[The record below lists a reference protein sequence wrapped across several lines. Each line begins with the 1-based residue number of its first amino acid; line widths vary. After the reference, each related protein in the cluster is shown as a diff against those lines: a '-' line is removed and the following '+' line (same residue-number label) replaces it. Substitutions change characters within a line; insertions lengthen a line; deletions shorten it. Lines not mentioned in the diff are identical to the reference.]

1 MIFLILLGS
10 ALGSEQ
16 TLHVT
21 ETDLVK
27 LQIEGKDVDGDTL
40 TYTYSSPLDSKGEW
54 ETNYGDAGEYNI
66 KVTASDGQAQ
76 TTSYI
81 LLIVDK
87 KNQAPVLTQRKITL
101 SEGEIV
107 HLQNIVRDP
116 DGDSL
121 TYTFKEPFD
130 QKGEWKTSSN
140 DEGVFSTEFNVTD
153 GKITVAL
160 KVEMEVL
167 HTNQPPQIV
176 KTFSEKTGVE
186 YPEDEEVQFSV
197 EVKDDDDDPL
207 TYQWVLDNKTIGT
220 ERVLSHYFNYSTE
233 GTYSLI
239 FNVSDGRET
248 AAKNWNLKIK
258 KKNRSPK
265 IEHVPII
272 VNEGENVKLV
282 LPKTDEDGDQ
292 VSYMYN
298 PPLNRGGE
306 WQTNFNDAGS
316 FHLKINATDGNLT
329 TSGVVDVTVLDVDR
343 SPTGTTLTEEVVFEG
358 EHWFLPLNFSDPDG
372 DKVLLSVDGLSDGM
386 ILKNNTLT
394 WNPSYD
400 LIKRKGGTISDILN
414 TLRLEHFF
422 LTEKTYPL
430 VVKACGKKECLSQDL
445 LIHLRH
451 VNRAP
456 VFDLVNKT
464 KVMET
469 EKVSLML
476 QAVDPDGDIVHY
488 YYTEPLSKYDASWE
502 TKKGDKGNYTTYVT
516 ATDGKNENTIAV
528 PIIITKKNILP
539 TIKTEDTLKVN
550 ENQEFTLSVKASD
563 EDNDP
568 LTLKLRNPPTG
579 ASFKEGVLVWQPGY
593 GSVINKTDSWWNS
606 LVGQLL
612 YTNKQF
618 NSEKAAVWLE
628 FVASDGEAEVV
639 HPVRVDIVNVNRAP
653 QIIDYLPEKVITATI
668 GKPVVFHVTGK
679 DLDGDVLTYAWSFSF
694 HEPRV
699 MGTDTVERTFVS
711 VGEKEVVVAVSDGRK
726 TVSQKWTVNVVDDGR
741 DVVGGEPQKN
751 VPFTAR
757 VYELEFGN

>member
-1 MIFLILLGS
+1 MIFFILLGS
-10 ALGSEQ
+10 ALGAEQ

-27 LQIEGKDVDGDTL
+27 LQIEGKDVDGDAL
-40 TYTYSSPLDSKGEW
+40 TYTYSSPLNSKGEW

-76 TTSYI
+76 ATSYI

-87 KNQAPVLTQRKITL
+87 KNQATALTQKKITVF
-101 SEGEIV
+101 EGEIV
-107 HLQNIVRDP
+107 RLQNVVRDP

-121 TYTFKEPFD
+121 TFIFKEPFD
-130 QKGEWKTSSN
+130 QKGEWKTN
-140 DEGVFSTEFNVTD
+140 GDDEGVFFTEFSVAD
-153 GKITVAL
+153 GESTVPL
-160 KVEMEVL
+160 KVEIEVL

-176 KTFSEKTGVE
+176 KTFSENADVE
-186 YPEDEEVQFSV
+186 YAEDEEVQFSV
-197 EVKDDDDDPL
+197 EIKDDDNDPL
-207 TYQWVLDNKTIGT
+207 TYQWVLDNGTIGT
-220 ERVLSHYFNYSTE
+220 ERVLSHYFNYSSE
-233 GTYSLI
+233 GTYSLT
-239 FNVSDGRET
+239 FNVSDGKET
-248 AAKNWNLKIK
+248 VRKNWNLKIK

-272 VNEGENVKLV
+272 VNEGENVKFV

-292 VSYMYN
+292 ILYTYSL
-298 PPLNRGGE
+298 PLSRGGE

-316 FHLKINATDGNLT
+316 YHFKINATDGELT
-329 TSGVVDVTVLDVDR
+329 TSGVVDVSVLDVDR
-343 SPTGTTLTEEVVFEG
+343 SPTGTILTEEIVFEG
-358 EHWFLPLNFSDPDG
+358 ERWILPLNFSDPDG
-372 DKVLLSVDGLSDGM
+372 DKVLLSVDDLSDGM

-400 LIKRKGGTISDILN
+400 LIKRKGGVISDFLN

-422 LTEKTYPL
+422 LTEKTYSL
-430 VVKACGKKECLSQDL
+430 VVKACGKKECFNQNL
-445 LIHLRH
+445 LLHLRH
-451 VNRAP
+451 VNRPP

-464 KVMET
+464 MVMET
-469 EKVSLML
+469 EKVILTL
-476 QAVDPDGDIVHY
+476 EAVDPDGDIVHY

-502 TKKGDKGNYTTYVT
+502 TRKGDKGNYTTYVT
-516 ATDGKNENTIAV
+516 ATDGRDETTMAV
-528 PIIITKKNILP
+528 PIIVTKKNILP
-539 TIKTEDTLKVN
+539 TIKTEDAITVN
-550 ENQEFTLSVKASD
+550 ENQEFTLPVKASD

-579 ASFKEGVLVWQPGY
+579 ASFKEGILVWQPSY

-606 LVGQLL
+606 LVGQLS

-618 NSEKAAVWLE
+618 NSEKAATWLE

-653 QIIDYLPEKVITATI
+653 LIIDYLPEKEITATV

-679 DLDGDVLTYAWSFSF
+679 DLDSDALTYVWSFNF

-699 MGTDTVERTFVS
+699 IGTDTVERTFVS
-711 VGEKEVVVAVSDGRK
+711 TGEKDVVITVSDGRD
-726 TVSQKWTVNVVDDGR
+726 TVSKKWIVTVVDDGR
-741 DVVGGEPQKN
+741 TTATGKEQKN
-751 VPFTAR
+751 IPFTAR
-757 VYELEFGN
+757 VYELEFGK